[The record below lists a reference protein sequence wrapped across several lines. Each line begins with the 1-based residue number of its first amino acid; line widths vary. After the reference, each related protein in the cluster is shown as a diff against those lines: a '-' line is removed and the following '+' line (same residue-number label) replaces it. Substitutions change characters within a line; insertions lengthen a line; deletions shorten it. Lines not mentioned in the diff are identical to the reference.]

1 VTAFLNSQ
9 TVRRFF
15 GRDLVWQLASTEVYG
30 EFERE
35 MACNF
40 HQILPDLLHEGLR
53 ILVFAGDRDLA
64 CNWMGSLAWMKELR
78 WRGMIGFR
86 KATPFEYE
94 VYGIG
99 HSVAMEAPQGA
110 LKMVDDFLYHN
121 L

>member
-1 VTAFLNSQ
+1 
-9 TVRRFF
+9 
-15 GRDLVWQLASTEVYG
+15 
-30 EFERE
+30 

-94 VYGIG
+94 LPNGDPIGNLKTYTLPDAGGQLAFIRVYGIG